1 MLRGKRL
8 AGLRRP
14 AVWAGTAMLAFC
26 GLAQA
31 APAEERSPGDPYPE
45 IESKYLFG
53 FTTGTD
59 IGLEGEKEVSFE
71 TNGRLGKRA
80 GSYRSLEHKLE
91 FEFTPTQFMQFEL
104 GVLGASHR
112 IRDVPG
118 LEDRNSDSFAGLSGE
133 FRYLLIGR
141 GPGSPLGLTF
151 SAEPEWARIDDT
163 TGARVRKFETEL
175 KLSADTELVPDRVY
189 AAVNA
194 LYEPEW
200 VRAHGERLERESK
213 VGLSTAVAFR
223 LTPQTALGA
232 ELGYFRAYE
241 GLGLRKFEGQALY
254 LGPTLYVQL
263 TKKTF
268 VQAAWSSQVAGRSQD
283 EPGRALDLDHFE
295 RHRAKL
301 KLGIEF

>member
-1 MLRGKRL
+1 MFARKQLF
-8 AGLRRP
+8 ASQRRR
-14 AVWAGTAMLAFC
+14 MQM
-26 GLAQA
+26 GLAAVLACGSFSAIAQ
-31 APAEERSPGDPYPE
+31 ERSPDSYPE

-59 IGLEGEKEVSFE
+59 IGLEGEKEVSVE
-71 TNGRLGKRA
+71 TNGRFGKR
-80 GSYRSLEHKLE
+80 GGDYRSFDHKLE

-118 LEDRNSDSFAGLSGE
+118 LDDRNSTSFAGLSGE

-141 GPGSPLGLTF
+141 GPGSPFGLTF
-151 SAEPEWARIDDT
+151 SVEPEWARIDDT
-163 TGARVRKFETEL
+163 TGERVRKFETEL
-175 KLSADTELVPDRVY
+175 KLSADTEIVPNRVY

-200 VRAHGERLERESK
+200 VRAYGERLDRESK

-223 LTPQTALGA
+223 LTPETAIGA

-254 LGPTLYVQL
+254 VGPTLYLQL

-268 VQAAWSSQVAGRSQD
+268 VQAAWSSQVAGHSQD